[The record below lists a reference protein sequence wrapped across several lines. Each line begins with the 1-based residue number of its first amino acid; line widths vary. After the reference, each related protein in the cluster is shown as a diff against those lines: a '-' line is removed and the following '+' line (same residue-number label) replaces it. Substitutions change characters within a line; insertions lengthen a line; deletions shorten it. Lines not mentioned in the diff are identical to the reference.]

1 MATALPD
8 GISALV
14 PLVAS
19 CLVCLFFLNSNQD
32 GFPVT
37 LQPAG
42 MNPVRPALVRYVY
55 FDVVNFS
62 QGRSIEAQTDI
73 LIHLN
78 QVVAQAV
85 SGIVALSDQT
95 IFLPTG
101 DGICVCLVNLIH
113 PLDLDIRIALDVLD
127 RLFLMRQETVDHSR
141 HYEVRVGLNEN
152 QDNLILD
159 VRGSA
164 NVVGLGINTAQRIM
178 SVAAPSRLMLGCTV
192 FERLSQREAYRSW
205 IRSVPAIVKHGK
217 RLRCYEYFNP
227 ALKCFSGSKL
237 RSSRLSDSGKP
248 IAQRS
253 NDLISLPMDEA
264 TRNRRS
270 TRSDK
275 PPSPSFEVQ

>member
-1 MATALPD
+1 MASALPD
-8 GISALV
+8 GICALV
-14 PLVAS
+14 CS
-19 CLVCLFFLNSNQD
+19 CFVCLFFLNSKQD
-32 GFPVT
+32 GFSVT

-62 QGRSIEAQTDI
+62 KERSIEAQTDI

-78 QVVAQAV
+78 QVVGQAV
-85 SGIVALSDQT
+85 SGIIALGDQT

-101 DGICVCLVNLIH
+101 DGVCVCLVNLIH

-127 RLFLMRQETVDHSR
+127 RLFVTRQETIDQTR
-141 HYEVRVGLNEN
+141 QYEVRVGLNEN
-152 QDNLILD
+152 QDNLIMD
-159 VRGSA
+159 VRGCA

-192 FERLSQREAYRSW
+192 FERLSQREAYRGW
-205 IRSVPAIVKHGK
+205 IRPVPSIVKHGQ
-217 RLRCYEYFNP
+217 RLQCYEFFNP

-237 RSSRLSDSGKP
+237 RSSRRPSAGK
-248 IAQRS
+248 QGNRRS
-253 NDLISLPMDEA
+253 NDLISLPIDEA

-270 TRSDK
+270 NRSPK
-275 PPSPSFEVQ
+275 PTSPSFEVQ

>member
-1 MATALPD
+1 METALPD

-14 PLVAS
+14 GP
-19 CLVCLFFLNSNQD
+19 CLVCLFFLNSSQD
-32 GFPVT
+32 GFSVT

-85 SGIVALSDQT
+85 SGIVTLSDQT

-101 DGICVCLVNLIH
+101 DGVCVCLVNLIH

-127 RLFLMRQETVDHSR
+127 RLFLMRQEVLDHTR

-205 IRSVPAIVKHGK
+205 IRSVPAIVKHGQ
-217 RLRCYEYFNP
+217 RLRCYEFFNP

-237 RSSRLSDSGKP
+237 RSSRLPAAGKKD
-248 IAQRS
+248 AQCS
-253 NDLISLPMDEA
+253 NDLISLPMDKA
-264 TRNRRS
+264 NRNRRS
-270 TRSDK
+270 NRSPK
-275 PPSPSFEVQ
+275 PAPPSFEVQ